1 MSPLTELADRAGVRD
16 LFVLHRVDGVHF
28 VNLDGEG
35 RGAGWAGNLKL
46 EPGAEPWIERILV
59 EGVARVSKGVPSRLF
74 GPYWGT
80 SAAGVA
86 VADGV
91 VIFGGEGVVD
101 VPDDVLKE
109 IAVEASSKVGEVP
122 VAKRLA
128 DELEV
133 SQAALAVATL
143 RPEDLEDACVS
154 IATRAAQSLSCEFG
168 AVLIAGEPPRVFLS
182 KEGWRPL
189 ADDEEII
196 AALLPLHHA
205 VQGGLLVEQDL
216 SCSPFPHHPLAFE
229 DGLVARA
236 AVPLGP
242 EGSLGLLVV
251 AHASSAPRGF
261 TSLCQRV
268 IVGIARAAEP
278 MLEAA
283 QRDEREPSR
292 S

>member
-1 MSPLTELADRAGVRD
+1 MSGLAELAARVGARD
-16 LFVLHRVDGVHF
+16 MFVLHRVDGVHF

-46 EPGAEPWIERILV
+46 EPGAEPWIERIL
-59 EGVARVSKGVPSRLF
+59 EDGLARVSKGVPSRIF

-80 SAAGVA
+80 DA
-86 VADGV
+86 VGLAVEDGL
-91 VIFGGEGVVD
+91 VIFGGEGITRM
-101 VPDDVLKE
+101 PDESLRAV
-109 IAVEASSKVGEVP
+109 AVEASSHVREVP

-133 SQAALAVATL
+133 SQAALGVATQ
-143 RPEDLEDACVS
+143 RPASLDDACVG

-168 AVLIAGEPPRVFLS
+168 AVFLAGEPPRVFLAR
-182 KEGWRPL
+182 EGWRPL
-189 ADDEEII
+189 ADDEEIV
-196 AALLPLHHA
+196 AALMPLHEA
-205 VQGGLLVEQDL
+205 MQGELLVEQDL

-236 AVPLGP
+236 AAPLGAG
-242 EGSLGLLVV
+242 GSLGLLVV

-268 IVGIARAAEP
+268 IVAIARAAEP

-283 QRDEREPSR
+283 LREEREPSR
-292 S
+292 P